1 MPKNALT
8 HKQSLQNT
16 LSFMESYLKMF
27 NRLPVL
33 IVGYA
38 RSENILNQINTCLR
52 ENVEA
57 IYVSLDGARTTEIN
71 LTQIELIRSIRE
83 ISKTTATP
91 INIWKKEMNLGPGAA
106 VITAIDWVFSHEEA
120 AIVLEDDLEV
130 DGELFRYMRAN
141 IEILRL
147 KNEYLILSGTK
158 LQDDQSNEITLSN
171 IPVIW
176 GWATTKSKWAI
187 TRNLI
192 LNSSIDLK
200 KIRNLRRRLYWLVG
214 RKKALEGMIDAW
226 DVPLAAAMFAEGYE
240 CLLPPT
246 NLVTNNGFDNVASHT
261 KEKTWPLG
269 LPRYKLKV
277 ELPVVNP
284 SENKKNDNNKFLE
297 KEILNLNL
305 SMLGRNLITLAR
317 LNMLNQSSRNLES
330 LESKVIRGWNSR

>member
-1 MPKNALT
+1 MG
-8 HKQSLQNT
+8 
-16 LSFMESYLKMF
+16 SYLKML

-52 ENVEA
+52 EKVEA
-57 IYVSLDGARTTEIN
+57 IYVSLDGARTPEVN
-71 LTQIELIRSIRE
+71 LTQIELIRSIQE
-83 ISKTTATP
+83 ISKITATP

-106 VITAIDWVFSHEEA
+106 VITAIDWVFSHEES

-130 DGELFRYMRAN
+130 DGELFKYMREN
-141 IEILRL
+141 IQILKL
-147 KNEYLILSGTK
+147 KNEYLFLSGTK
-158 LQDDQSNEITLSN
+158 LQDDQSYEISLSN
-171 IPVIW
+171 IPIIW

-192 LNSSIDLK
+192 LNNSIDLT
-200 KIRNLRRRLYWLVG
+200 KIRSFRRRLYWIVG
-214 RKKALEGMIDAW
+214 RKKALEGMIHAW
-226 DVPLAAAMFAEGYE
+226 DVPLAAAMFAGGYE

-261 KEKTWPLG
+261 KEETWPLG
-269 LPRYKLKV
+269 LPRNKLKD
-277 ELPVVNP
+277 ELPFFNP
-284 SENKKNDNNKFLE
+284 SEKKKYINNKFLE

-317 LNMLNQSSRNLES
+317 LKLLNQSTRNLDS
-330 LESKVIRGWNSR
+330 LESKVIQGWNLR